1 MMPTIKTISTIL
13 FLLLTTF
20 IYCQDSKTKIEE
32 NRFIERRE
40 NKFGITDS
48 LKNVIIPFMYDFIE
62 FKNQRLIIR
71 KNNLNGLY
79 SLDYT
84 ELLPLEFQFMSPRKN
99 ERFILCTKKSIYG
112 LSDIN
117 GKIIIPIKYKRVFSI
132 ENDDFY
138 ITENENNLSGVYDY
152 NGKNII
158 PEEYKFYTVDKNRI
172 FATKDNESQIID
184 IQNLQNSIILEEKIE
199 LIETIKHYAM
209 GENLFQIIKKEDKF
223 GLINSKNEII
233 IPTIYDELKSSQN
246 WRYYLIKKNNK
257 IGLIN
262 VNGTITKEPI
272 YDSIELRK
280 EYIILKRKNK
290 KDEIYAYEY

>member
-1 MMPTIKTISTIL
+1 M
-13 FLLLTTF
+13 
-20 IYCQDSKTKIEE
+20 KIDE
-32 NRFIERRE
+32 NRFIERKE

-71 KNNLNGLY
+71 KDNLNGLF
-79 SLDYT
+79 SLDNK
-84 ELLPLEFQFMSPRKN
+84 ELLPIEFKFILPRKN
-99 ERFILCTKKSIYG
+99 GRFILWTKESMFG

-117 GKIIIPIKYKRVFSI
+117 GKIIIPIKYKRVSSI

-138 ITENENNLSGVYDY
+138 ITENGNNLNGVYDY
-152 NGKNII
+152 NGNNII
-158 PEEYKFYTVDKNRI
+158 AEEYKFYTVDKYRI
-172 FATKDNESQIID
+172 FATKDNISQILD
-184 IQNLQNSIILEEKIE
+184 IQNSEKNIILEEKIE
-199 LIETIKHYAM
+199 LIETVSHYAM
-209 GENLFQIIKKEDKF
+209 GENLFQIVKKENKF
-223 GLINSKNEII
+223 GLLNSKNETI
-233 IPTIYDELKSSQN
+233 IPIIYDEIKSSQN
-246 WRYYLIKKNNK
+246 WRYFIIKQNNK

-262 VNGTITKEPI
+262 VNGTVTKEVI